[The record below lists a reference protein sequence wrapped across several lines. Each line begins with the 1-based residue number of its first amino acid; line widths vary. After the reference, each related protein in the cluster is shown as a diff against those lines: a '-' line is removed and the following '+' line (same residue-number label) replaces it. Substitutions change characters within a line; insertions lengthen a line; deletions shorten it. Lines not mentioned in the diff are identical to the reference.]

1 MSAQILNINND
12 NFNQHITENSGL
24 VLLDIWAEWCGPCK
38 QLSPI
43 LDEVAEIFDGE
54 VKVLKLNAD
63 ENQQITEKFKV
74 RGLPTML
81 VLVNG
86 EEKDR
91 ILGLTSKTRIT
102 QVLEQHLEG

>member
-1 MSAQILNINND
+1 MSQILNVNSE
-12 NFNQHITENSGL
+12 NFAEHVTPNSGL

-43 LDEVAEIFDGE
+43 LDEVAEIFEGE

-63 ENQQITEKFKV
+63 ENKEITEKFTV

-102 QVLEQHLEG
+102 QVLEQYLEG

>member
-1 MSAQILNINND
+1 MSQILNVNSE
-12 NFNQHITENSGL
+12 NFSQHVTPDSGV

-43 LDEVAEIFDGE
+43 LDEVAEIFEGE

-63 ENQQITEKFKV
+63 ENKEITEKFTV

-81 VLVNG
+81 ILVDG
-86 EEKDR
+86 EEKER

-102 QVLEQHLEG
+102 QVLEQYLEG

>member
-1 MSAQILNINND
+1 MSAQVLNINND
-12 NFNQHITENSGL
+12 NFDQYITENSGV

-63 ENQQITEKFKV
+63 ENQQITEKFMV

>member
-1 MSAQILNINND
+1 MSQILNVNSE
-12 NFNQHITENSGL
+12 NFAQHVTPDSGL

-43 LDEVAEIFDGE
+43 LDEVAEIFEGE
-54 VKVLKLNAD
+54 VQVLKLNAD
-63 ENQQITEKFKV
+63 ENYQITEKFKV

-102 QVLEQHLEG
+102 QVLEQYLEG

>member
-1 MSAQILNINND
+1 MSAQVLNINND
-12 NFNQHITENSGL
+12 NFDQYITENSGV

>member
-1 MSAQILNINND
+1 MSQILNVNSD
-12 NFNQHITENSGL
+12 NFEQHVTQDSG
-24 VLLDIWAEWCGPCK
+24 VILLDIWAEWCGPCK

-63 ENQQITEKFKV
+63 ENKAITEKFTV

-91 ILGLTSKTRIT
+91 LLGLASKTRIT
-102 QVLEQHLEG
+102 QVLEQYLEG

>member
-1 MSAQILNINND
+1 MSQILNVTSE
-12 NFNQHITENSGL
+12 NFTQYVTPDSGL
-24 VLLDIWAEWCGPCK
+24 ILLDIWAEWCGPCK

-43 LDEVAEIFDGE
+43 LDEVAEMFDGD
-54 VKVLKLNAD
+54 VQVLKLNAD
-63 ENQQITEKFKV
+63 ENKEITEKFTV

-81 VLVNG
+81 IFLNG

-91 ILGLTSKTRIT
+91 ILGLISKTRIT